1 MKAHIVLAHPDG
13 RSFNGQLVNV
23 TRLKLESAGYE
34 VTHSD
39 LCANNFDPCEGP
51 KHYQELSSNSG
62 RFHAQTEQRFHAEN
76 NTTPQDVAAER
87 DKLLQ
92 SDLLI
97 VHFPL
102 WWFGMPAILKGWI
115 DRVFVYGSV
124 YRSQMRYDTGICKGK
139 KMLACITTGANQ
151 DSCSFNGREGD
162 TRLISWPILFPFRYI
177 GFDVLEPVIFH
188 GVGGVA
194 FIEKQENGLSEINRY
209 FTQWEKTLD
218 NINNRKVTPFNR
230 DTDFDKNKRLKPSA
244 PAFSP
249 FISHQPNT
257 PWD

>member
-1 MKAHIVLAHPDG
+1 MKAHIVLAHPESK
-13 RSFNGQLVNV
+13 SFNGQLANI
-23 TRLKLESAGYE
+23 TNSKLEATGWE
-34 VTHSD
+34 VTCSD
-39 LCANNFDPCEGP
+39 LYANNFDPCEGP
-51 KHYQELSSNSG
+51 MQYQKLSNSE
-62 RFHAQTEQRFHAEN
+62 RFHAQTEQQFHAEN
-76 NTTPQDVAAER
+76 ETTPHDVATER
-87 DKLLQ
+87 DKMLQ

-139 KMLACITTGANQ
+139 KMLACITTGASQ

-162 TRLISWPILFPFRYI
+162 SRLHAWPMLYPFRYI
-177 GFDVLEPVIFH
+177 GFDVLEPIIFH

-194 FIEKQENGLSEINRY
+194 FIEAQEGGLSDIDRYIN
-209 FTQWEKTLD
+209 QWGDTLD
-218 NINNRKVTPFNR
+218 NLGNRKITPFNR
-230 DTDFDKNKRLKPSA
+230 NSDFDESKRLVPNA
-244 PAFSP
+244 PAYSP
-249 FISHQPNT
+249 FISHHSNT

>member
-1 MKAHIVLAHPDG
+1 MKAHIVLAHPESK
-13 RSFNGQLVNV
+13 SFNGQLANIS
-23 TRLKLESAGYE
+23 RSKLEAAEWE
-34 VTHSD
+34 VTYSD
-39 LCANNFDPCEGP
+39 LYADNFDPREGP
-51 KHYQELSSNSG
+51 MHYQQRSDAE
-62 RFHAQTEQRFHAEN
+62 RFHAQSEQRFNAEN
-76 NTTPQDVAAER
+76 DTTPQDVANER
-87 DKLLQ
+87 DKMLQ

-124 YRSQMRYDTGICKGK
+124 YRSQMRYDTGICRGK

-151 DSCSFNGREGD
+151 DSTSFDGREGD
-162 TRLISWPILFPFRYI
+162 SRLHAWPILFCFRYI

-194 FIEKQENGLSEINRY
+194 FIEAQENGLSSIERY
-209 FTQWEKTLD
+209 IKQWGDTLD
-218 NINNRKVTPFNR
+218 NLQSRKVTPFNR
-230 DTDFDKNKRLKPSA
+230 DTDFDESKRLTPDA
-244 PAFSP
+244 PAYSP
-249 FISHQPNT
+249 FISHQSDT